1 MNELVID
8 MKKKYPTFD
17 ITPQHLGQVIR
28 DNNQTRKRT
37 RHEHFPKERYKKPID
52 KQTEMNAFYQKI
64 KHYPLNKIICLD
76 ETSVGS
82 ALHPTYSRCYLGRR
96 CRIKTS
102 NQFVFRKFTL
112 LVAISNSKIVGKEM
126 YEKGGMTAER
136 FLEFLQKHIFSHYKG
151 YLIVLDNAKSHNNEL
166 IKNAITKSGNEYLF
180 AIPYTPKTNN
190 PIEAYF
196 NQIKTYM
203 KKNRNVENYEQLEK
217 NVENA
222 IDRVKPEN
230 YKNYFQHAYG
240 NNEKIDFVRKSS
252 TRKRKLKNY
261 K

>member
-1 MNELVID
+1 MRSYLRN
-8 MKKKYPTFD
+8 KSP
-17 ITPQHLGQVIR
+17 
-28 DNNQTRKRT
+28 N
-37 RHEHFPKERYKKPID
+37 

-64 KHYPLNKIICLD
+64 KKYPLNKIICLD

-136 FLEFLQKHIFSHYKG
+136 FLEFLQKHIFPNYKG

-166 IKNAITKSGNEYLF
+166 IKNAITKSGNTYLF
-180 AIPYTPKTNN
+180 AVPYTPRSNL

-203 KKNRNVENYEQLEK
+203 KKDRNVGNYQQLEN
-217 NVENA
+217 NVDKA
-222 IDRVKPEN
+222 IEKVKKEN
-230 YKNYFQHAYG
+230 YKNYFEYAYNLKEG
-240 NNEKIDFVRKSS
+240 YELKKKPS
-252 TRKRKLKNY
+252 TRRRKLKIY